1 MINTHL
7 LIVNTMG
14 RNSPA
19 KTSTAET
26 APTTGRQPV
35 QDRSRA
41 RQEHIL
47 GIAAELLT
55 SGGSEHLRMSEVAK
69 QAGISIGS
77 LYQYFPDKAALMH
90 SLAQKHFDA
99 SRACIEAAFAEAQD
113 LPALRRAFEQL
124 VDEYFEICAAE
135 PVVREVWAGLQADPA
150 LREIELKES
159 AACGAL
165 LAQALARVRPAGKD
179 LSSASFLAWHL
190 GEATVRL
197 ALGVPRAEGKRLLA
211 AYKQMVTASLFEP
224 A

>member
-1 MINTHL
+1 MIVAHL
-7 LIVNTMG
+7 FPVNTMG
-14 RNSPA
+14 KRSPA
-19 KTSTAET
+19 ALEAATPVA
-26 APTTGRQPV
+26 GRQPV

-47 GIAAELLT
+47 GVAAQLLV

-90 SLAQKHFDA
+90 ALAQKHFDA
-99 SRACIEAAFAEAQD
+99 SRACIEAALAEAQD

-159 AACGAL
+159 ATCGAL
-165 LAQALARVRPAGKD
+165 LAQAVTRVRPGGPD
-179 LSSASFLAWHL
+179 PSSAAFLAWHL

-197 ALGVPRAEGKRLLA
+197 ALGVPKAEGKRLIA
-211 AYKQMVTASLFEP
+211 AYKRMVTASLFDK
-224 A
+224 AA

>member
-1 MINTHL
+1 
-7 LIVNTMG
+7 MG
-14 RNSPA
+14 KRSPA
-19 KTSTAET
+19 VSTDSPSARRPDAAT
-26 APTTGRQPV
+26 PSGRQPV

-47 GIAAELLT
+47 EITAQLLI

-90 SLAQKHFDA
+90 ALAQKHFDA
-99 SRACIEAAFAEAQD
+99 SRACIEAALGEAQD
-113 LPALRRAFEQL
+113 LAALRRAFEQL
-124 VDEYFEICAAE
+124 VDEYYEICAAE
-135 PVVREVWAGLQADPA
+135 PVVREVWSGLQADPA

-165 LAQALARVRPAGKD
+165 LAQAVGRVRPSGPDVSTA
-179 LSSASFLAWHL
+179 AFLAWHL

-197 ALGVPRAEGKRLLA
+197 ALGVPKAEAKRLIT
-211 AYKQMVTASLFEP
+211 AYKGMVTASLFDK
-224 A
+224 AA